1 MRRSLPIACSMWLV
15 LAFTAAAAT
24 EVTNEDPGP
33 VSEFGAA
40 AIRNAAGGLS
50 LGRVAISVSQD
61 LKPEAFRIRA
71 NNNGYAVTGGDAR
84 GAMYGALDFAEQLE
98 LDGKVRDR
106 EEQPSLSVR
115 ALKFNVPLPG
125 TGYLSEEDL
134 ANNQWFWSM
143 DYWRKFLDMAARNRY
158 NAITFWSAHPYGRV
172 VRVPK
177 YPEATDVE
185 AAELSCLSPP
195 ALRAISWGCSR
206 NVKENCA

>member
-1 MRRSLPIACSMWLV
+1 MWLV